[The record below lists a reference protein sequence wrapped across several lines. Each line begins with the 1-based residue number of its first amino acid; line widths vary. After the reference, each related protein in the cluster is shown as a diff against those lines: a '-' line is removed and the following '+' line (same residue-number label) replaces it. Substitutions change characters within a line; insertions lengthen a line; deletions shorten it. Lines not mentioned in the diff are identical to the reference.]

1 MRINRLMPVASNSQ
15 QRAPQIDLPMVPE
28 EFAHPGL
35 SLAQISAILW
45 ANRKKTLIIAFAILV
60 VTTIYAKM
68 LPKTYSAT
76 ATLMVR
82 YEVNEGGKQYA
93 INALG
98 SWVSTQIDL
107 MQSSEVLRPVI
118 EKLDLAHDRVLAAGF
133 NGPDDA
139 RIPYVE
145 KNLAKVLEIVQGAQG
160 NQLIYVSASARDP
173 VLAANIANAVADVY
187 KEKEVSWV
195 NTPAAE
201 RAREYS
207 TQLAELKAKVQA
219 AQDQVTAFRQ
229 KTGITDVTTD
239 NDAETLKLTNLE
251 QKLQEAQNERRALEA
266 QQADTSANN
275 PDAQASTIV
284 QTLKTQLATQQS
296 QLAQMQTTLG
306 PQHPKVLELKS
317 QIEATQR
324 ALYQEARGF
333 NETKNASLKIARDL
347 EQKLQAATNEQ
358 RTKVLNYR
366 KIRDDGS
373 KLVLELESAQAV
385 YKRALDGYDQIMFAS
400 SSAEQRSNINFVSR
414 ATPSVK
420 STKPNKMKLVMMGF
434 IGGIFLGLA
443 GPLGFE
449 LLFNRRVR
457 CKDDIERD
465 IGLPVLAEFADFHGR
480 AAS

>member
-1 MRINRLMPVASNSQ
+1 MRINKLMPVPAS
-15 QRAPQIDLPMVPE
+15 APAPVQTDLPMVPQA
-28 EFAHPGL
+28 FAHPGL
-35 SLAQISAILW
+35 SLAQITAIVW
-45 ANRKKTLIIAFAILV
+45 ACRKQFAIIAASVLLV
-60 VTTIYAKM
+60 TIVYAKM

-98 SWVSTQIDL
+98 SWISTQIDL

-118 EKLDLAHDRVLAAGF
+118 NRLDLSHDKVFSAGF
-133 NGPDDA
+133 NGPEDA
-139 RIPYVE
+139 RVPYVE
-145 KNLAKVLEIVQGAQG
+145 KNLAKALEIVQGPQG
-160 NQLIYVSASARDP
+160 NQLIYVSASAQSA

-195 NTPAAE
+195 NTPATE

-229 KTGITDVTTD
+229 KTGIADVTTE
-239 NDAETLKLTNLE
+239 NDAEMLKLTNL
-251 QKLQEAQNERRALEA
+251 QQQLQEAQNSRRALEA
-266 QQADTSANN
+266 QQADVGGNTAV
-275 PDAQASTIV
+275 AQASNVV
-284 QTLKTQLATQQS
+284 QALKTQLATQQS
-296 QLAQMQTTLG
+296 SLAQLQTTLG
-306 PQHPKVLELKS
+306 PNNPKVIELKS
-317 QIEATQR
+317 QIEATQH
-324 ALYQEARGF
+324 ALSQEARGF
-333 NETKNASLKIARDL
+333 NESRNASLKVARDL
-347 EQKLQAATNEQ
+347 EEKLQAALNEQ
-358 RTKVLNYR
+358 RSKVLAYR

-373 KLVLELESAQAV
+373 KLVLGLESAQTV

-400 SSAEQRSNINFVSR
+400 SSGEQRSNINFVSR

-420 STKPNKMKLVMMGF
+420 ATKPNKIKLVMMGF
-434 IGGIFLGLA
+434 VGGIFLGLL
-443 GPLGFE
+443 GPLAFD

-465 IGLPVLAEFADFHGR
+465 LGLPVLAEFTDSQSR

>member
-1 MRINRLMPVASNSQ
+1 MRTNRLSPVVGSIQRPQ
-15 QRAPQIDLPMVPE
+15 QAEMSMPMVPE

-45 ANRKKTLIIAFAILV
+45 ASRKPFLIIAFSVLLITV
-60 VTTIYAKM
+60 VYAKI
-68 LPKTYSAT
+68 LPKTYSAS

-107 MQSSEVLRPVI
+107 MQSSEVLDPVI
-118 EKLDLAHDRVLAAGF
+118 ERLDLAHDKAFAAGF
-133 NGPDDA
+133 NGAEDA

-145 KNLAKVLEIVQGAQG
+145 KNLAKALEIVQGAQA
-160 NQLIYVSASARDP
+160 NQLIYITASAQDP

-187 KEKEVSWV
+187 KEKEISWV

-207 TQLAELKAKVQA
+207 KQLAELKAKVQA

-229 KTGITDVTTD
+229 KTGITDVVTE
-239 NDAETLKLTNLE
+239 NDTETQNLTNLE
-251 QKLQEAQNERRALEA
+251 QKLQEAQNARRNLEA
-266 QQADTSANN
+266 QQVDTNTADV
-275 PDAQASTIV
+275 QASNVV
-284 QTLKTQLATQQS
+284 QTLKTQLATQQAL
-296 QLAQMQTTLG
+296 LAQLQTTMG

-324 ALYQEARGF
+324 ALTQEAHGF
-333 NETKNASLKIARDL
+333 NETKTASLKIARDL

-358 RTKVLNYR
+358 RAKVLAYR

-400 SSAEQRSNINFVSR
+400 SAAEQQSNINFVSR

-420 STKPNKMKLVMMGF
+420 ATKPNKMKLVMMGF

-443 GPLGFE
+443 GPLGFD
-449 LLFNRRVR
+449 LLFNRRIR

-465 IGLPVLAEFADFHGR
+465 LGLPVLAEFSDFHSR
-480 AAS
+480 ATS